1 MAVVVKVIWAVRKPE
16 YFCKPDWTASISL
29 IRLDKL
35 AFWRK
40 TPAPQLPQRAK
51 GLHPC
56 LFLPA
61 GSLTPVARTS

>member
-40 TPAPQLPQRAK
+40 APARRCSWGPRP
-51 GLHPC
+51 HPC
-56 LFLPA
+56 PFLSA